1 MIDISIRKKQP
12 FVRDIICRC
21 TRSLA
26 MVWARRPMFNFN
38 FERSQ
43 LRTTGSKGGSKGGM
57 GNFHIFFTPPKNPII
72 NTCINDDIF
81 VLFVSHFVVSVSC
94 QTPDLL
100 LQSEKLQHSIANL
113 EPTST
118 GGEKEVTFWQIC
130 DVESILESL
139 PEIRYG
145 SATLIALWEQ
155 LPLNTCEGVNQTD
168 DVSLAKAI
176 GRKTTRVPHKE
187 CHVFV
192 ICIQRQTWRWPI
204 GDAFRQYIGPHLLD
218 RAGTEIRWRQI

>member
-1 MIDISIRKKQP
+1 MINNTLSIRIVVNLVMKFIDGCYNLVKEALIMIDISIRKKQP

-94 QTPDLL
+94 RTPVLSFFSRARNSNTALRTSSPPLL
-100 LQSEKLQHSIANL
+100 VEK
-113 EPTST
+113 
-118 GGEKEVTFWQIC
+118 K
-130 DVESILESL
+130 
-139 PEIRYG
+139 
-145 SATLIALWEQ
+145 
-155 LPLNTCEGVNQTD
+155 
-168 DVSLAKAI
+168 K
-176 GRKTTRVPHKE
+176 
-187 CHVFV
+187 
-192 ICIQRQTWRWPI
+192 
-204 GDAFRQYIGPHLLD
+204 
-218 RAGTEIRWRQI
+218 